1 MLNVYLYFLDRIEE
15 PERYTASEK
24 FIAIASFMKMN
35 FEVMYRELPILY
47 KEAIVKELNNK
58 YHMISNKKAH
68 NLF

>member
-1 MLNVYLYFLDRIEE
+1 
-15 PERYTASEK
+15 
-24 FIAIASFMKMN
+24 MN